1 MLVRRATAFDFSD
14 ICRLIAAWHDETPM
28 NYPAWEEAAS
38 IHWIADTIADGAV
51 FVLIDEESS
60 KIIGS
65 IGLSGQ
71 KYPWNKSV
79 WVLECEWFHV
89 DIDKRGGG
97 GGAVSLI
104 EAAKGFSDKH
114 SSPLVLSIMQGLDA
128 ELKDRFISTCGF
140 DYAGGNF
147 VYGL

>member
-1 MLVRRATAFDFSD
+1 MIVRRATAFDFSD

-38 IHWIADTIADGAV
+38 IHWIADTMTKGVV
-51 FVLIDEESS
+51 FVAIDEDSG

-71 KYPWNKSV
+71 QFPWNNSA
-79 WVLECEWFHV
+79 WVLECEWFYV
-89 DIDKRGGG
+89 DIDKRS
-97 GGAVSLI
+97 GGAAVELI
-104 EAAKGFSDKH
+104 KSTKEFADEHG
-114 SSPLVLSIMQGLDA
+114 SPITLSIIQGLDA

-140 DYAGGNF
+140 DYAGGTF